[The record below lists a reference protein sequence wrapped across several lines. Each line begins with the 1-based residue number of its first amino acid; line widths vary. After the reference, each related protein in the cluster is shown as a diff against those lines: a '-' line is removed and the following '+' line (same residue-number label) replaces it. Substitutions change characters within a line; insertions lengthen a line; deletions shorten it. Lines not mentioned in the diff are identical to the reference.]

1 MKIALCSGSF
11 DPVTNGHIDIITRA
25 SKLFDKV
32 IVGVAENYDKVKL
45 FTLGE
50 RRELLIESLKDIYN
64 VDVMIIDGLVS
75 EFAKKNKVNVIVRG
89 IRSGADYDYELRMS
103 LVNKKLNDN
112 IETIFLAPDP
122 NNMCI
127 SSSLV
132 KQVASLNGDFA
143 GFIPKVVLCK
153 MNKKLYKGGRNDES
167 RRAIIG
173 N

>member
-25 SKLFDKV
+25 TKLFDKV
-32 IVGVAENYDKVKL
+32 IVGVAENHDKVKL

-50 RRELLIESLKDIYN
+50 RRELLIESLKGIYN

-75 EFAKKNKVNVIVRG
+75 EFAKQNKVNVIVRG
-89 IRSGADYDYELRMS
+89 IRSGTDYDYELRMS
-103 LVNKKLNDN
+103 LVNKKLNHN

-127 SSSLV
+127 SSSLI
-132 KQVASLNGDFA
+132 KQIASLNGDIA
-143 GFIPKVVLCK
+143 DFIPEAVLCK